1 MPRLGCTPSPA
12 VPWGSHFC
20 SYYQSTSDLQQLM
33 HSFLQTGL
41 EDHEGCLWILPLW
54 HTPTTATTALQWVIP
69 EVYDYLS
76 TGQLELISSADW
88 YGPQGP
94 MDLQRIIANG
104 RPKIAQM
111 SARFGGMRVAGDSS
125 WVQSP
130 DQRGQFVEYERIV
143 HDTVQTANVL
153 ALCTYP
159 AAGWSPSDML
169 NMFTNHRSV
178 LLPDQRGW
186 RQVDVRCV

>member
-1 MPRLGCTPSPA
+1 
-12 VPWGSHFC
+12 
-20 SYYQSTSDLQQLM
+20 
-33 HSFLQTGL
+33 
-41 EDHEGCLWILPLW
+41 
-54 HTPTTATTALQWVIP
+54 
-69 EVYDYLS
+69 VYDYLS